1 MYEKL
6 DRSEGRVVG
15 YEVRDELTEEELEEI
30 LLDLEEVII
39 EEGSVR
45 ILVHVPSFPSPDL
58 DALDEDIGFWLE
70 HGDDIDRYA
79 IVGDSKLVEWV
90 TELEDRLTDIDLQY
104 FEEEDLDEAWAWLED
119 S

>member
-70 HGDDIDRYA
+70 HGDDIDQYA

-104 FEEEDLDEAWAWLED
+104 FEELDEAWAWLEEH